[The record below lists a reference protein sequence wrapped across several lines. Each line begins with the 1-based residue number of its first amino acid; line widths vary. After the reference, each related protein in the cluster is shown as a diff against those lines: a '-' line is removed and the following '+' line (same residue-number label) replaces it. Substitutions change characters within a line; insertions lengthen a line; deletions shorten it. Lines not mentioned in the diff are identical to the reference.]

1 MEGELAA
8 VAVIVAT
15 SIAAA
20 ALLAS
25 RQPGGDFYALEFIE
39 ARLVSNE
46 VLQLAERKRQTVAR
60 WDALSEQIA
69 AELRALRSSLR

>member
-25 RQPGGDFYALEFIE
+25 RQPGGDFYALEFNE